1 MNAGRFLVRGLLA
14 GLFAGIAAFGVA
26 FTVGERSVN
35 DAIRIEQS
43 QAGHHQHADTHEHAD
58 DHHAT
63 DATRSD
69 MTEVSRSD
77 QSTWGL
83 LTATV
88 AIGVALGGLTA
99 LASAFAMG
107 RLGRMSPAQSTA
119 VVTAIG
125 FVSVA
130 LVPFL
135 KYPANP
141 PAVGSPETISERTG
155 LYFAMVGI
163 AIVAAIIETFFGAL
177 LFKRGTSAY
186 VATVLPILGFT
197 AVVSVAALVLPTVNE
212 LGNFPADV
220 LWSFRTA
227 SILTSTALWAV
238 LGIVLTGLIGR
249 LHARES
255 AAQARRDLAASL

>member
-1 MNAGRFLVRGLLA
+1 MKAGQFLVRGLLA
-14 GLFAGIAAFGVA
+14 GLIAGLAAFGVA
-26 FTVGERSVN
+26 YTVGEPSVN
-35 DAIRIEQS
+35 AAIAIEQADQRS
-43 QAGHHQHADTHEHAD
+43 HAGQHEHAD

-63 DATRSD
+63 DPAHSD
-69 MTEVSRSD
+69 MTEVSRNN

-88 AIGVALGGLTA
+88 AIGVALGGLAA
-99 LASAFAMG
+99 LASAFALG
-107 RLGRMSPAQSTA
+107 RLGRLSPAQSTA

-125 FVSVA
+125 FVAVA

-141 PAVGSPETISERTG
+141 PAVGNPETISERTG

-163 AIVAAIIETFFGAL
+163 AIVAAIVETLFGAL
-177 LFKRGTSAY
+177 LFKRGTGAY

-197 AVVSVAALVLPTVNE
+197 AVVSVAALALPPVNE
-212 LGNFPADV
+212 LGDFPADV

-227 SILTSTALWAV
+227 SILTSAALWAV

>member
-1 MNAGRFLVRGLLA
+1 MNAGQFLVRGLLA
-14 GLFAGIAAFGVA
+14 GLIAGLAAFGVA
-26 FTVGERSVN
+26 YSVGEPSVN
-35 DAIRIEQS
+35 AAIAIEQS
-43 QAGHHQHADTHEHAD
+43 ETAADEHAD

-63 DATRSD
+63 DAAHSD
-69 MTEVSRSD
+69 MTEVSRRN

-107 RLGRMSPAQSTA
+107 RLGRLSPAQSTA

-125 FVSVA
+125 FVAVA

-135 KYPANP
+135 KYPGNP
-141 PAVGSPETISERTG
+141 PAVGNPETISERTA

-163 AIVAAIIETFFGAL
+163 AIVAAIVETLFGAL
-177 LFKRGTSAY
+177 LLKRGASAY

-197 AVVSVAALVLPTVNE
+197 AVVSVAALALPTVNE
-212 LGNFPADV
+212 LGDFPADV

-227 SILTSTALWAV
+227 SILTTAALWAV

-249 LHARES
+249 LHAREA